1 MKAFCEKICKF
12 YIRDIY
18 RETLSSVQVLIQ
30 DRSIYVSI
38 DEAMDADGRLIGKL
52 IVRKLWDKPINPIL
66 LNCEKVEKSNN

>member
-1 MKAFCEKICKF
+1 MKAFCEKIYKF

-30 DRSIYVSI
+30 DRSIYLSI